1 MKAVDTAD
9 FSSFFYS
16 SPEAILLRCVLVF
29 RRAAAATR
37 DKEMERGRITRL
49 NEAAARR
56 TPTTNG
62 GSMKWKK

>member
-37 DKEMERGRITRL
+37 DREMERGAD
-49 NEAAARR
+49 NEIEWSSSA
-56 TPTTNG
+56 THTDNE
-62 GSMKWKK
+62 WW